1 MSLPINLFN
10 TQQTSR
16 HLLEFRAGKMFR
28 EGNLVKP
35 DTRKGLIYLNQSP
48 EDSLMHFYWKDR
60 STNKVED
67 DLIIFPQEA
76 EFSKVQQSKDR
87 VYILKFH
94 SSQQKLFFWMQEPKA
109 DKDEELC
116 KKLNDIMN
124 NTSHSDD
131 KSDAMDFNQELL
143 NAISE
148 SYQQQSNDEA
158 SESEN
163 ANEAASSGKKKP
175 TTQFSKDQLKELSEI
190 LANIQVPET
199 NDADLQDILTPE
211 IVSPLLKDREICNA
225 LFPHLPDNS
234 PLESQSIEEVLRS
247 PQFIHSINSLT
258 YALRSGALG
267 PLMAELGLDSS
278 ISTSE
283 GAVVAFLRA
292 IQKKE
297 DDTMDE
303 S

>member
-1 MSLPINLFN
+1 
-10 TQQTSR
+10 
-16 HLLEFRAGKMFR
+16 MFR

-67 DLIIFPQEA
+67 DLIIFPFEA
-76 EFSKVQQSKDR
+76 EFSKVKQSNGR
-87 VYILKFH
+87 VYILKFQ
-94 SSQQKLFFWMQEPKA
+94 SSSQKLFFWMQEPKA

-116 KKLNDIMN
+116 KKVNDIIN
-124 NTSHSDD
+124 NVHSDD
-131 KSDAMDFNQELL
+131 KSDVMDYNQELL
-143 NAISE
+143 NALSE
-148 SYQQQSNDEA
+148 SYQQSKEEADNND
-158 SESEN
+158 
-163 ANEAASSGKKKP
+163 NEAGSSDKKKP
-175 TTQFSKDQLKELSEI
+175 TTQFSKDQLKEISEI

-199 NDADLQDILTPE
+199 NDANLQDILTPE
-211 IVSPLLKDREICNA
+211 IVSPLLKDREVCNA

-234 PLESQSIEEVLRS
+234 PLDSQSIEDVLRS

-278 ISTSE
+278 ISTSD

-292 IQKKE
+292 IQKKQ

>member
-67 DLIIFPQEA
+67 DLIIFPFEA
-76 EFSKVQQSKDR
+76 EFSKVKQSNGR
-87 VYILKFH
+87 VYILKFQ
-94 SSQQKLFFWMQEPKA
+94 SSSQKLFFWMQEPKA

-116 KKLNDIMN
+116 KKVNDIIN
-124 NTSHSDD
+124 NVHSDD
-131 KSDAMDFNQELL
+131 KSDVMDYNQELL
-143 NAISE
+143 NALSE
-148 SYQQQSNDEA
+148 SYQQSKEEA
-158 SESEN
+158 SEADNNE
-163 ANEAASSGKKKP
+163 NEAGSSEKKKP
-175 TTQFSKDQLKELSEI
+175 TTQFSKDQLKEISEI
-190 LANIQVPET
+190 LANIQVPEN
-199 NDADLQDILTPE
+199 NDANLQDILTPE
-211 IVSPLLKDREICNA
+211 IVSPLLKDREVCNA

-234 PLESQSIEEVLRS
+234 PLDSQSIEEVLRS

-278 ISTSE
+278 ISTSD

-292 IQKKE
+292 IQKKQ

>member
-28 EGNLVKP
+28 EGNMVKP

-67 DLIIFPQEA
+67 DLIIFPFEA
-76 EFSKVQQSKDR
+76 EFSKVKQSKDR
-87 VYILKFH
+87 VYILKFQ
-94 SSQQKLFFWMQEPKA
+94 SSSQKLFFWMQEPKA

-116 KKLNDIMN
+116 KKVNDIIN
-124 NTSHSDD
+124 NVHSDD
-131 KSDAMDFNQELL
+131 KSDIMDYNQELL
-143 NAISE
+143 NALSE
-148 SYQQQSNDEA
+148 SYQQSKEEA
-158 SESEN
+158 SEDN
-163 ANEAASSGKKKP
+163 ANEAGSSDKKKS
-175 TTQFSKDQLKELSEI
+175 TTKFSKDQLKEISEI

-199 NDADLQDILTPE
+199 NDASLQDILTPE
-211 IVSPLLKDREICNA
+211 VVSPLLKDREVCNA
-225 LFPHLPDNS
+225 LFPHLPDNT

-247 PQFIHSINSLT
+247 PQFIHSVNSLT

-267 PLMAELGLDSS
+267 HLMAELGLDSS
-278 ISTSE
+278 VSTTD

>member
-67 DLIIFPQEA
+67 DLIIFPFEA
-76 EFSKVQQSKDR
+76 EFSKVKQSKDR
-87 VYILKFH
+87 VYILKFQ
-94 SSQQKLFFWMQEPKA
+94 SSNQKLFFWMQEPKA

-116 KKLNDIMN
+116 KKVNDIIN
-124 NTSHSDD
+124 NVHSDD
-131 KSDAMDFNQELL
+131 KSDVMDYNQELL

-148 SYQQQSNDEA
+148 SYQQSKDEA
-158 SESEN
+158 GEGDN
-163 ANEAASSGKKKP
+163 TNEAGSSDKKKP
-175 TTQFSKDQLKELSEI
+175 TTQFSKDQLKEISEI

-199 NDADLQDILTPE
+199 NDANLQDILTPE
-211 IVSPLLKDREICNA
+211 IVSPLLKDREVCNA
-225 LFPHLPDNS
+225 LFPHLPDNA
-234 PLESQSIEEVLRS
+234 PLDSQSIEEVLRS

-278 ISTSE
+278 ISTSD

-297 DDTMDE
+297 DDKMDE

>member
-28 EGNLVKP
+28 EGNMVKP

-67 DLIIFPQEA
+67 DLIIFPFEA
-76 EFSKVQQSKDR
+76 EFTKVKQSKDR
-87 VYILKFH
+87 VYILKFQ
-94 SSQQKLFFWMQEPKA
+94 SSSQKLFFWMQEPKA

-116 KKLNDIMN
+116 KKVNDIIN
-124 NTSHSDD
+124 NVHSDD
-131 KSDAMDFNQELL
+131 KSDVMDYNQELL
-143 NAISE
+143 NALSE
-148 SYQQQSNDEA
+148 SYQQSKEDA
-158 SESEN
+158 SEDN
-163 ANEAASSGKKKP
+163 ANEAGSSDKKKP
-175 TTQFSKDQLKELSEI
+175 TTQFSKDQLKEISEI
-190 LANIQVPET
+190 LANIQVP
-199 NDADLQDILTPE
+199 DANLQDILTPE
-211 IVSPLLKDREICNA
+211 IVSPLLKDRDVCNA
-225 LFPHLPDNS
+225 LFPHLPDNA

-247 PQFIHSINSLT
+247 PQFIHSVNSLT

-278 ISTSE
+278 ISTSD

>member
-67 DLIIFPQEA
+67 DLIIFPFEA
-76 EFSKVQQSKDR
+76 EFSKVKQSNGR
-87 VYILKFH
+87 VYILKFQ
-94 SSQQKLFFWMQEPKA
+94 SSSQKLFFWMQEPKA

-116 KKLNDIMN
+116 KKVNDIIN
-124 NTSHSDD
+124 NVHSDD
-131 KSDAMDFNQELL
+131 KSDVMDYNQELL
-143 NAISE
+143 NALSE
-148 SYQQQSNDEA
+148 SYQQSKEEA
-158 SESEN
+158 SEADN
-163 ANEAASSGKKKP
+163 NDNEAGSSDKKKP
-175 TTQFSKDQLKELSEI
+175 TTQFSKDQLKEISEI

-199 NDADLQDILTPE
+199 NDANLQDILTPE
-211 IVSPLLKDREICNA
+211 IVSPLLKDRDVCNA

-234 PLESQSIEEVLRS
+234 PLDSQSIEEVLRS

-278 ISTSE
+278 ISTSD

-292 IQKKE
+292 IQKKQ

>member
-28 EGNLVKP
+28 EGNMVKP

-67 DLIIFPQEA
+67 DLIIFPFEA
-76 EFSKVQQSKDR
+76 EFSKVKQSKDR
-87 VYILKFH
+87 VYILKFQ
-94 SSQQKLFFWMQEPKA
+94 SSSQKLFFWMQEPKA

-116 KKLNDIMN
+116 KKVNDIIN
-124 NTSHSDD
+124 NVHSDD
-131 KSDAMDFNQELL
+131 KSDIMDYNQELL
-143 NAISE
+143 NALSE
-148 SYQQQSNDEA
+148 SYQQSKEEA
-158 SESEN
+158 GEDN
-163 ANEAASSGKKKP
+163 ANEAGASESKKP
-175 TTQFSKDQLKELSEI
+175 TTQFSKDQLKEISEI

-199 NDADLQDILTPE
+199 NDANLQDILTPE
-211 IVSPLLKDREICNA
+211 IVSPLLKDRDVCNA
-225 LFPHLPDNS
+225 LFPHLPDNT

-278 ISTSE
+278 ISTSD

-297 DDTMDE
+297 DNNMDE

>member
-28 EGNLVKP
+28 EGNMVKP

-67 DLIIFPQEA
+67 DLIIFPFEA
-76 EFSKVQQSKDR
+76 EFSKVKQSKDR
-87 VYILKFH
+87 VYILKFQ
-94 SSQQKLFFWMQEPKA
+94 SSSQKLFFWMQEPKA

-116 KKLNDIMN
+116 KKVNDIIN
-124 NTSHSDD
+124 NVHSDD
-131 KSDAMDFNQELL
+131 KSDVMDYNQELL
-143 NAISE
+143 NALSE
-148 SYQQQSNDEA
+148 SYQQSKEEA
-158 SESEN
+158 SEDN
-163 ANEAASSGKKKP
+163 ANEAGSSDKKKP
-175 TTQFSKDQLKELSEI
+175 TTQFSKDQLKEISEI

-199 NDADLQDILTPE
+199 NDANLQDILTPE
-211 IVSPLLKDREICNA
+211 IVSPLLKDRDVCNA
-225 LFPHLPDNS
+225 LFPHLPDNT

-247 PQFIHSINSLT
+247 PQFIHSVNSLT
-258 YALRSGALG
+258 YALRSGALNA
-267 PLMAELGLDSS
+267 LMAELGLDSS
-278 ISTSE
+278 VSTSD

>member
-16 HLLEFRAGKMFR
+16 HLLEFRAGKMFK

-67 DLIIFPQEA
+67 DLIIFPFEA
-76 EFSKVQQSKDR
+76 EFSKVKQSKDR
-87 VYILKFH
+87 VYILKFQ
-94 SSQQKLFFWMQEPKA
+94 SSSQKLFFWMQEPKA

-116 KKLNDIMN
+116 KKVNDIIN
-124 NTSHSDD
+124 NVHSDD
-131 KSDAMDFNQELL
+131 KSDVMDYNQELL
-143 NAISE
+143 NALSE
-148 SYQQQSNDEA
+148 SYQQSKEEA
-158 SESEN
+158 GEDNGNEAGSSES
-163 ANEAASSGKKKP
+163 KKP
-175 TTQFSKDQLKELSEI
+175 TTQFSKDQLKEISEI

-199 NDADLQDILTPE
+199 NDANLQDILTPE
-211 IVSPLLKDREICNA
+211 IVSPLLKDRDVCNA
-225 LFPHLPDNS
+225 LFPHLPDNT

-278 ISTSE
+278 ISTSD

-297 DDTMDE
+297 DNNMDE

>member
-67 DLIIFPQEA
+67 DLIIFPFEA
-76 EFSKVQQSKDR
+76 EFSKVKQSNGR
-87 VYILKFH
+87 VYILKFQ
-94 SSQQKLFFWMQEPKA
+94 SSSQKLFFWMQEPKA

-116 KKLNDIMN
+116 KKVNDIIN
-124 NTSHSDD
+124 NVHSDD
-131 KSDAMDFNQELL
+131 KSDVMDYNQELL
-143 NAISE
+143 NALSE
-148 SYQQQSNDEA
+148 SYQQSKEEADNND
-158 SESEN
+158 
-163 ANEAASSGKKKP
+163 NEAGSSDKKKP
-175 TTQFSKDQLKELSEI
+175 TTQFSKDQLKEISEI

-199 NDADLQDILTPE
+199 NDANLQDILTPE
-211 IVSPLLKDREICNA
+211 IVSPLLKDREVCNA

-234 PLESQSIEEVLRS
+234 PLDSQSIEDVLRS

-278 ISTSE
+278 ISTSD

-292 IQKKE
+292 IQKKQ

>member
-16 HLLEFRAGKMFR
+16 HLLEFRAGKMYR
-28 EGNLVKP
+28 EGNMVKP

-60 STNKVED
+60 STNKVEE
-67 DLIIFPQEA
+67 DLIIFPFEA
-76 EFSKVQQSKDR
+76 EFSKVKQSKDR
-87 VYILKFH
+87 VYILKFQ
-94 SSQQKLFFWMQEPKA
+94 SSSQKLFFWMQEPKA

-116 KKLNDIMN
+116 KKVNDIIN
-124 NTSHSDD
+124 NVQSDD
-131 KSDAMDFNQELL
+131 KSDVMDYNQQLL
-143 NAISE
+143 NALSE
-148 SYQQQSNDEA
+148 SYQQSKEDA
-158 SESEN
+158 SDADN
-163 ANEAASSGKKKP
+163 TNEAGSSGKKKQQ
-175 TTQFSKDQLKELSEI
+175 TTQFSEDQLKELGEI

-199 NDADLQDILTPE
+199 NDANLQDILTPE
-211 IVSPLLKDREICNA
+211 VVSPLLQDREVCNA
-225 LFPHLPDNS
+225 LFPHLPDNA
-234 PLESQSIEEVLRS
+234 PLDSQSIEEVLRS

-292 IQKKE
+292 IQKKQ